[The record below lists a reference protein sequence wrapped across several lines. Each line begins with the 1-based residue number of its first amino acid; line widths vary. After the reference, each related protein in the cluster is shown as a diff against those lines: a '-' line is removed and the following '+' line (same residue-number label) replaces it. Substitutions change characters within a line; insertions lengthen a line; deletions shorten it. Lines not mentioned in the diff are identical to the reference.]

1 MPNVVKGSVQQKMV
15 VVPYR
20 PARRAFY
27 FMVATLAI
35 VGSALAG
42 FGFGY
47 YRTLQSQE
55 VVRLS
60 EDELSAELAT
70 SIEENADLRQQ
81 VAILERASVMDQRA
95 NEEIQETL
103 SSLREQVVRL
113 EQDIVFYRQVV
124 SDEIDS
130 SGMVIGQL
138 DLEGAEDSN
147 QVQYKLVIRQPE
159 TDQES
164 YLLGHVNV
172 NVVGSINGEQ
182 TVIPLRDVSDDQ
194 DDLDIRLRFRYFQNI
209 EGELTLPDGFTPEQ
223 IHVTAV
229 STSPIESQVNKNF
242 SWVVERS

>member
-15 VVPYR
+15 VVPHR
-20 PARRAFY
+20 PGRRAFY
-27 FMVATLAI
+27 ILVAAAAVLA
-35 VGSALAG
+35 SAVSG

-47 YRTLQSQE
+47 YRTMQSQE
-55 VVRLS
+55 NVRLS
-60 EDELSAELAT
+60 EDELTRELALQT
-70 SIEENADLRQQ
+70 EQNADLRQQ
-81 VAILERASVMDQRA
+81 VAILERASVMDRRA
-95 NEEIQETL
+95 NEEVQETL

-138 DLEGAEDSN
+138 DLEASAGAPEIR
-147 QVQYKLVIRQPE
+147 YKLVIRQPE
-159 TDQES
+159 SDQES
-164 YLLGHVNV
+164 YLLGHVNI
-172 NVVGSINGEQ
+172 NVIGSLDGEQ
-182 TVIPLRDVSDDQ
+182 TVIPLRDVSAEQ

-209 EGELTLPDGFTPEQ
+209 EGELTLPDNFIPEQ
-223 IHVTAV
+223 VNVTAV